1 MLPYCSPVP
10 ILFTIAMH
18 PAAGTEHST
27 HRSLPR
33 TLSLLDGTAL
43 LVGSVIGSGI
53 FVVPSLIAQRV
64 PEPGLVI
71 GIWIFSGLLVLCGA
85 LTLAE
90 LGAMLPR
97 SGGLYVYMR
106 EAYGPFWA
114 FLYGWTIMLVAIP
127 ASIAALTTAF
137 LLYVKLFV
145 PMSVWM
151 EKSVGIG
158 LLITLAVIN
167 VRGAKQGAAVQNLFT
182 LLKVAGLVLLI
193 GLALVT
199 SRGETSH
206 FLPVLPDRFS
216 PGLLTAVGLVMIST
230 LFAYDGWQFV
240 SLVAGEIED
249 PQRNIPRSILVGV
262 LVVILVYVT
271 ANLAYIYVLGQPRI
285 ATTERVAAEAMRA
298 MIGPTGAT
306 VITVAILCSTF
317 GAISANVLAA
327 PRVFFAM
334 GLDGFLFSQLGRV
347 HPRYGTPSVAIWALS
362 IWAGLLTLTGG
373 YEHLITMSGFANWIF
388 FTMIVLSVVVL
399 RRTHPEWERPYRV
412 TGYPVPVIVFVL
424 VSTAFVINT
433 LLGSPRSSLLG
444 LGLLLL
450 GVPFYLR
457 ARRAVPGAPAASPE

>member
-1 MLPYCSPVP
+1 MS
-10 ILFTIAMH
+10 
-18 PAAGTEHST
+18 E
-27 HRSLPR
+27 LPR
-33 TLSLLDGTAL
+33 KLSFFDGAAL

-106 EAYGPFWA
+106 EAYGRFWA

-127 ASIAALTTAF
+127 GSIAALTSAF
-137 LLYVKLFV
+137 LLYLKLFV
-145 PMSVWM
+145 PMTLWV
-151 EKSVGIG
+151 EKAVGIG
-158 LLITLAVIN
+158 VLLGLALVN
-167 VRGAKQGAAVQNLFT
+167 TRSAKQGAGVQNLFT
-182 LLKVAGLVLLI
+182 MLKVSGLVGLV

-199 SRGETSH
+199 RHGDVSH
-206 FLPVLPDRFS
+206 FAPLMPGQFS
-216 PGLLTAVGLVMIST
+216 GGVLTAVGLSMIST

-240 SLVAGEIED
+240 SLVAGEIRD
-249 PQRNIPRSILVGV
+249 PQRNIPRSIILGV
-262 LVVILVYVT
+262 FIVIVIYVS

-285 ATTERVAAEAMRA
+285 ATAERVAADAMWE

-306 VITVAILCSTF
+306 LITLAILCSTF
-317 GAISANVLAA
+317 GAISANVLAG

-334 GLDGFLFSQLGRV
+334 AQDGLLFPQLATI
-347 HPRYGTPSVAIWALS
+347 HPKYETPANAIWALA

-388 FTMIVLSVVVL
+388 FTMVVLSVIVL
-399 RRTHPEWERPYRV
+399 RRKHPDWTRPYRV
-412 TGYPVPVIVFVL
+412 TGYPFTVIVFVL
-424 VSTAFVINT
+424 VSSVFVVNT
-433 LLGSPRSSLLG
+433 LVGSVRSSLMG

-457 ARRAVPGAPAASPE
+457 SRRRTPSDT

>member
-1 MLPYCSPVP
+1 M
-10 ILFTIAMH
+10 TD
-18 PAAGTEHST
+18 
-27 HRSLPR
+27 LPR
-33 TLSLLDGTAL
+33 RLTFFDGAAL

-71 GIWIFSGLLVLCGA
+71 AIWIFSGLLVLCGA

-90 LGAMLPR
+90 LGAMLPH
-97 SGGLYVYMR
+97 SGGMYVYMR

-127 ASIAALTTAF
+127 GAIAALTTAF
-137 LLYVKLFV
+137 LLYLKLFV
-145 PMSVWM
+145 PMTLWV
-151 EKSVGIG
+151 EKALGIG
-158 LLITLAVIN
+158 ILLGLAAVN
-167 VRGAKQGAAVQNLFT
+167 VRSAKQGAGVQNLFT
-182 LLKVAGLVLLI
+182 ILKVGGLVLLV
-193 GLALVT
+193 GLALLTRRGDT
-199 SRGETSH
+199 SN
-206 FLPVLPDRFS
+206 FLPLMPDGLS
-216 PGLLTAVGLVMIST
+216 TALLTAIGLSMIST

-240 SLVAGEIED
+240 SLVAGEVRD
-249 PQRNIPRSILVGV
+249 PQRNVPRSIILGV
-262 LVVILVYVT
+262 LIVIVVYVS

-285 ATTERVAAEAMRA
+285 ATAERVAADAMWE

-306 VITVAILCSTF
+306 VISLAILCSTF

-334 GLDGFLFSQLGRV
+334 GRDGLLFRQLATV
-347 HPRYGTPSVAIWALS
+347 HPRYQTPATAIWTLA

-412 TGYPVPVIVFVL
+412 TGYPFTVIVFVL
-424 VSTAFVINT
+424 VSSAFVVNT
-433 LLGSPRSSLLG
+433 LVGSVRSSLMG

-450 GVPFYLR
+450 GIPFYMR
-457 ARRAVPGAPAASPE
+457 SQQKAVRRK